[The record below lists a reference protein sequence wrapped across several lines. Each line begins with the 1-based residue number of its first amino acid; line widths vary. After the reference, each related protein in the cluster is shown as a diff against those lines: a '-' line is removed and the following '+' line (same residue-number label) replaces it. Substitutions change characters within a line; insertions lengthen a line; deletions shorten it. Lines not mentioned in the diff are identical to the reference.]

1 LLFLSP
7 TSVYRS
13 KYCQQINA
21 LSLNIKFHFDRIVNQ
36 NRDEIIRQI
45 KLPLAMPSH
54 MINEAVGIE
63 YRVITISTFLN
74 DKSSGK
80 SSKKYSSS
88 SLSGNI
94 TASPLKAR
102 LRSRRRKTR
111 RQYNDYED
119 DTEDEEDDEEI
130 RYQENL
136 NHAHDDDYEEDS
148 DEEQKQRWNK
158 RIKCNVIKKEEGEG
172 ISGKSDTKKSP
183 QSITKIGESESVSP
197 RKRGRP
203 KNDSKDLQYRNSCSL
218 LTISSPD
225 YPDLYNELAEESSKK
240 QRIAESTMELIHLH
254 QSDSEKSQD
263 EFGFNYDSDFPG
275 EFTYSFFSSF
285 FPSPWFGPLFLSFSS

>member
-1 LLFLSP
+1 M
-7 TSVYRS
+7 YRS
-13 KYCQQINA
+13 KYCQQIVA
-21 LSLNIKFHFDRIVNQ
+21 LALNIKFHFDRIVNQ
-36 NRDEIIRQI
+36 NRGEIIRQI

-54 MINEAVGIE
+54 MINEAVEME
-63 YRVITISTFLN
+63 YRVITVSTFLN

-88 SLSGNI
+88 SLSGI
-94 TASPLKAR
+94 TTASPLKAR

-111 RQYNDYED
+111 RHYNDYED
-119 DTEDEEDDEEI
+119 DTEDEEDDEEN

-136 NHAHDDDYEEDS
+136 NHSNDDDYEEDS
-148 DEEQKQRWNK
+148 DGEEKQRWNK
-158 RIKCNVIKKEEGEG
+158 RTKCNVIKKEEAEG
-172 ISGKSDTKKSP
+172 ISGKSDTFKKSP
-183 QSITKIGESESVSP
+183 QSVTKIGESESVSP

-225 YPDLYNELAEESSKK
+225 YPDLYDELAEESSKK
-240 QRIAESTMELIHLH
+240 RRITESTMELIHLH

-275 EFTYSFFSSF
+275 KFIHSFLFRHSF
-285 FPSPWFGPLFLSFSS
+285 PHLGFVPFFIPFLLS